1 LFVPYAFATDD
12 HQTANARALHA
23 TGGAWVMAQ
32 ADFVAPALT
41 AFLTERMAR
50 PDATAAAAEAMH
62 GAGRPEAADR
72 LADAVEDLVG
82 ARARPLETAA

>member
-1 LFVPYAFATDD
+1 
-12 HQTANARALHA
+12 
-23 TGGAWVMAQ
+23 
-32 ADFVAPALT
+32 
-41 AFLTERMAR
+41 
-50 PDATAAAAEAMH
+50 MH